1 MEDNPPILVLVRD
14 LIFASRIQATA
25 NASAQ
30 PMRLIR
36 DPGQLL
42 PATAGRMVIVDLNLD
57 SAIAAAAAWGNATG
71 KPIVGFISH
80 VDAATAAQARQAGIE
95 RILARSRFV
104 DLLPELL
111 KM

>member
-1 MEDNPPILVLVRD
+1 MEDDAPILILVRD

-25 NASAQ
+25 NAAAQ
-30 PMRLIR
+30 PVRLIR
-36 DPGQLL
+36 DPGQLS
-42 PATAGRMVIVDLNLD
+42 PPTAGRIVIVDLNLD
-57 SAIAAAAAWGNATG
+57 GAITAAAAWGKATG
-71 KPIVGFISH
+71 KPVVGFISH
-80 VDAATAAQARQAGIE
+80 VDAATAAQAKQAGIQ